1 MSLLALL
8 LFVPVRAENPI
19 RVTPAGFVGKEPQVA
34 ASVSRV
40 FVACGNG
47 DALFVLRSTDGGNT
61 FSQPVALPTAGKLA
75 LGMRRG
81 PRIGLAGKTVV
92 VSAIYGARGGGGDG
106 DLVSWR
112 STDEGRTWIGPSRVS
127 DVPGAAREGLHAMA
141 ASSQGRLA
149 CAWLDLRGKGTEV
162 WLSTS
167 EDRGVTWSKSALV
180 YRSPAGTV
188 CECCHP
194 SVAFGRDGTVHVMFR
209 NWLGGSRDMYLAT
222 SKDGGKTFGAAE
234 KLGAGTWPLN
244 ACPMDGGALAVRAD
258 GAVETV
264 WRRGDKVFLCAP
276 GKAEREMGDGTQ
288 PWIASDGRT
297 SRTVWLNADG
307 RVRATDGR
315 AFDSGR
321 DPVVALVAGRGL
333 AFWADRSGGVWAR
346 PLP

>member
-8 LFVPVRAENPI
+8 LFVPVRAGTAI

-34 ASVSRV
+34 ASGARV

-47 DALFVLRSTDGGNT
+47 DALFVLRSTDGGSS

-81 PRIGLAGKTVV
+81 PRIALAGKTVV
-92 VSAIYGARGGGGDG
+92 VSAIYGAKGGGADG
-106 DLVSWR
+106 ELVSWR
-112 STDEGRTWIGPSRVS
+112 STDDGQTWKGPSRVS
-127 DVPGAAREGLHAMA
+127 DVPGAAREGLHAMT
-141 ASSQGRLA
+141 ASSTGRLA

-167 EDRGVTWSKSALV
+167 DDGGANWSKNALV
-180 YRSPAGTV
+180 YRSPSGTV

-194 SVAFGRDGTVHVMFR
+194 SVAFGKDGRVHVMFR

-222 SKDGGKTFGAAE
+222 SGDGGKTFDAAE

-264 WRRGDKVFLCAP
+264 WRRGNKVFLCAP
-276 GKAEREMGDGTQ
+276 RKIERELGDGTQ

-297 SRTVWLNADG
+297 SRAVWLNAEG
-307 RVRATDGR
+307 KVRATDGR
-315 AFDSGR
+315 TFSGGQ
-321 DPVVALVAGRGL
+321 DPVVASVAGRGL
-333 AFWADRSGGVWAR
+333 AFWADRSGRVWAQ